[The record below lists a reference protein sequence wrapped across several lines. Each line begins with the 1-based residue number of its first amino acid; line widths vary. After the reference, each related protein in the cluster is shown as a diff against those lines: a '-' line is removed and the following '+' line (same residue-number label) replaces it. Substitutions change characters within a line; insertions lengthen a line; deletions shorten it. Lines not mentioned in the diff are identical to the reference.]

1 MKFQEYRNIYN
12 KLECPEDI
20 DRLCAKGH
28 DREFLKVLFTQKTTR
43 DVKKNFYK
51 VKNNCHHMVKDW
63 KAGRSL
69 AEIAENRGFP
79 PILTAM
85 MMFQEMGYSK
95 KEFWCFVREPENVKD
110 ERIRKEI
117 MEATEKDVIYS
128 PWANDEQR
136 DRGNWGEG
144 LLEGWLD
151 AQGVTYRTEEDLRGI
166 YTKTPDCLFEK
177 PMMFDGKE
185 ICWIESKATFG
196 DNTEFR
202 FNARK
207 QLIPYTELF
216 GPGLVVYW
224 FGYLDDLEM
233 PEGIY
238 ITDIS
243 ILEQM
248 LEEKECSPQET

>member
-1 MKFQEYRNIYN
+1 MRFQDYRDIYN
-12 KLECPEDI
+12 KLQSPEDI
-20 DRLCAKGH
+20 DRLCEKGH
-28 DREFLKVLFTQKTTR
+28 DREFLTVIFTQKTTR

-51 VKNNCHHMVKDW
+51 VKNACHHMVKDW
-63 KAGRSL
+63 KTGNSLLDIAGK
-69 AEIAENRGFP
+69 RGFP

-117 MEATEKDVIYS
+117 VEATEKDIIYS

-136 DRGNWGEG
+136 ERGEWGEE
-144 LLEGWLD
+144 LLENWLD
-151 AQGVTYRTEEDLRGI
+151 AQEVDYRTEVDLRGI
-166 YTKTPDCLFEK
+166 YSKTPDCLFPK
-177 PMMFDGKE
+177 PMIFDGKE
-185 ICWIESKATFG
+185 ICWIESKASFG

-224 FGYLDDLEM
+224 FGHLDDLEM
-233 PEGIY
+233 PEGIH
-238 ITDIS
+238 ITGS
-243 ILEQM
+243 SLLEQM

>member
-1 MKFQEYRNIYN
+1 
-12 KLECPEDI
+12 
-20 DRLCAKGH
+20 
-28 DREFLKVLFTQKTTR
+28 
-43 DVKKNFYK
+43 
-51 VKNNCHHMVKDW
+51 
-63 KAGRSL
+63 
-69 AEIAENRGFP
+69 
-79 PILTAM
+79 M

-95 KEFWCFVREPENVKD
+95 KEFWSFVREPENVKD
-110 ERIRKEI
+110 ERIRREI
-117 MEATEKDVIYS
+117 EEATEKDVIYS

-136 DRGNWGEG
+136 ERGHWGEA

-151 AQGVTYRTEEDLRGI
+151 AQGVGYRTEEDLRGI
-166 YTKTPDCLFEK
+166 YTKTPDCLFDEPK
-177 PMMFDGKE
+177 IFDGKE

-207 QLIPYTELF
+207 QLVPYTELF

-233 PEGIY
+233 PDGVY